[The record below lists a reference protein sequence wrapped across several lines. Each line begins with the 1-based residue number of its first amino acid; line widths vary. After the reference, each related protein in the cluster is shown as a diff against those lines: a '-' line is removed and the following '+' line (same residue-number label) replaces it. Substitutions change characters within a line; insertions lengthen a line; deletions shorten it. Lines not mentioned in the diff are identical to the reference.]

1 MERARMRPIW
11 IRSPRILLCLVALL
25 ASASLGCKKDDD
37 LMKRLNEANEKVVS
51 CKKEVNDLKN
61 EVSSLKRQLAVAMA
75 NPGKLQLTDP
85 DVINLIAQIRKESG
99 NEDLLGKGSLDPR
112 EASRIVMNGAK
123 AMQQCYERAL
133 KKNAAL
139 QYQAGV
145 GLSLEITVRGAGT
158 VEMVDIIPSV
168 DREMTSCIKN
178 AAMRWRFPTF
188 AGKPVTIQQRVSLT
202 PKT

>member
-99 NEDLLGKGSLDPR
+99 NDDLLGKGSLDPR